1 MRFASLEEMNMV
13 TPYNPETGE
22 WTVFADPRPDKAGPY
37 GKAVAHVP
45 GTRPF
50 STPTQVLLWGDT
62 KRAESYY
69 PQAAQLLAQAN
80 RENVNDQP
88 YFFKERK
95 LGGDVRFKCRR
106 DLYQDFIEIE
116 AKPKPVPSG
125 QLHLNFDSSLE
136 ELYKDGYHT
145 DKNWGLPQYYYAD
158 GLYQVQPKLGSF
170 GPSGKTAL
178 GIECT
183 SDYSWKTASATI
195 LYSPR
200 MYSKN
205 KTIFHVFNSAINTE
219 LSCGFTSTD
228 FSFHWPFGYLGI
240 QVNHSASQGESG
252 IEHRYD
258 LITGSYSGSVND
270 MDGAIIATSFL
281 YQSKKYELY
290 PNNTTVDFSGVTKTY
305 LNGSILSE
313 DNWTIGTGEENN
325 HYAYSWLYADN
336 GEEST
341 CSVAT
346 CQQMVVDA
354 LLSNDEVNRLTD
366 ELAKKWGF

>member
-1 MRFASLEEMNMV
+1 MTA
-13 TPYNPETGE
+13 PYNPETGE
-22 WTVFADPRPDKAGPY
+22 WTVFADPRPDRTPPD
-37 GKAVAHVP
+37 GKAVFYKL
-45 GTRPF
+45 GQREGSTNTRIMLF
-50 STPTQVLLWGDT
+50 GDV

-69 PQAAQLLAQAN
+69 PQAAQMLQQAN
-80 RENVNDQP
+80 FDTAATGEFFRRERN
-88 YFFKERK
+88 
-95 LGGDVRFKCRR
+95 LGGGVRYKCYR
-106 DLYQDFIEIE
+106 DLYQDFIDIDVR
-116 AKPKPVPSG
+116 PKPVPSG

-136 ELYKDGYHT
+136 ESYKDGYYA

-158 GLYQVQPKLGSF
+158 GLYQVQPRLGNF
-170 GPSGKTAL
+170 GPSGKPAL

-183 SDYSWKTASATI
+183 SNYDVKTASSTI
-195 LYSPR
+195 LYSPKR
-200 MYSKN
+200 YNTN
-205 KTIFHVFNSAINTE
+205 KTIFLVLNSKIDANE
-219 LSCGFTSTD
+219 SYGYTSID

-240 QVNHSASQGESG
+240 NVGHSAYYY
-252 IEHRYD
+252 HDTNRTTHMYTLD
-258 LITGSYSGSVND
+258 TGSYSGSVND

-281 YQSKKYELY
+281 YQSKKYEPY

-336 GEEST
+336 GEAST